1 MNGTHLFDL
10 TGLTAFVAGAGRGLG
25 RGCAL
30 ALAAAGA
37 EVICAARTESE
48 LLSLVAEIERAGG
61 KASAC
66 VLDVTDRAAVRSVIA
81 GLDRLDIVLA
91 NAGSNRPKPYL
102 DVPDEDLDF
111 LLDLNLAAMFVLGQA
126 AAQKM
131 LAQGH
136 GGSIIHMTSQM
147 GRVGGMN
154 RSVYCATKWGL
165 EGLVRASA
173 IELAPHGIRVNAVAP
188 TFVDTPLTKPFFED
202 PAFSQWVMDRLP
214 IQRLATVEEV
224 AGAVVYLASPVAASV
239 TGTSLAVDGGWTAQ

>member
-1 MNGTHLFDL
+1 MNGSGTITAVQLRNAGLAVRTAELSREMKARQKQELAWHDAQVEFDATLRERERLAADLHDTLAQTL
-10 TGLTAFVAGAGRGLG
+10 TGVAMQLDATR
-25 RGCAL
+25 
-30 ALAAAGA
+30 
-37 EVICAARTESE
+37 
-48 LLSLVAEIERAGG
+48 RAP
-61 KASAC
+61 
-66 VLDVTDRAAVRSVIA
+66 DSVIA
-81 GLDRLDIVLA
+81 QRNLSLA
-91 NAGSNRPKPYL
+91 
-102 DVPDEDLDF
+102 
-111 LLDLNLAAMFVLGQA
+111 GQ
-126 AAQKM
+126 M

-202 PAFSQWVMDRLP
+202 PAFKQWVMERLP

-224 AGAVVYLASPVAASV
+224 AAAVVYLASPGAASV

>member
-1 MNGTHLFDL
+1 MSVHPFDL
-10 TGLTAFVAGAGRGLG
+10 TDLIAFVAGAGRGLG
-25 RGCAL
+25 RGCAI

-37 EVICAARTESE
+37 EVVCAARTESE
-48 LLSLVAEIERAGG
+48 LSALAAEIEAAGG
-61 KASAC
+61 KASIC
-66 VLDVTDRAAVRSVIA
+66 VLNVTDRTATRAAIA
-81 GLDRLDIVLA
+81 ALPRLDILVA

-102 DVPDEDLDF
+102 DVLDEDLDF
-111 LLDLNLAAMFVLGQA
+111 LLELNLAAMFVLGQA

-131 LAQGH
+131 VTQGH
-136 GGSIIHMTSQM
+136 GGAIIHMTSQM

-173 IELAPHGIRVNAVAP
+173 IELAQHGIRVNAVAP

-202 PAFSQWVMDRLP
+202 PAFSAWVMDRLP
-214 IQRLATVEEV
+214 IGRLATVEEV
-224 AGAVVYLASPVAASV
+224 AAAVVYLSSPAAASV

>member
-1 MNGTHLFDL
+1 MAANPFDL
-10 TGLTAFVAGAGRGLG
+10 SGLTAFVAGAGRGLG

-37 EVICAARTESE
+37 EVACAARTESE
-48 LLSLVAEIERAGG
+48 LVDLVAQIEAAGG
-61 KASAC
+61 KARVC
-66 VLDVTDRAAVRSVIA
+66 VLDVTDRAATRAAIA
-81 GLDRLDIVLA
+81 GLPRLDILVA

-102 DVPDEDLDF
+102 EVPDEDLDF
-111 LLDLNLAAMFVLGQA
+111 LLDLNLASMFILGQA

-131 LAQGH
+131 LDQGR
-136 GGSIIHMTSQM
+136 GGCIIHMTSQM
-147 GRVGGMN
+147 GRVGGPN

-202 PAFSQWVMDRLP
+202 KAFADWVFDRMP
-214 IQRLATVEEV
+214 IGRLATVGEV
-224 AGAVVYLASPVAASV
+224 AGAVVYLASPAAASV

>member
-1 MNGTHLFDL
+1 MKVFSLD
-10 TGLTAFVAGAGRGLG
+10 GLTAFVAGAGRGLG

-30 ALAAAGA
+30 MLAEAGA
-37 EVICAARTESE
+37 EVVCAARTESE
-48 LLSLVAEIERAGG
+48 LLDLVTEIEAAGG

-66 VLDVTDRAAVRSVIA
+66 VLDVTDRARVRQIIA
-81 GLDRLDIVLA
+81 GLPRLDILVA

-102 DVPDEDLDF
+102 EVPDEDLDY
-111 LLDLNLAAMFVLGQA
+111 LLDLNLASMFVLGQA

-173 IELAPHGIRVNAVAP
+173 IELAPHAIRVNAVAP

-202 PAFSQWVMDRLP
+202 PAFKQWVMERLP

-224 AGAVVYLASPVAASV
+224 AAAVVYLASPAAASV

>member
-1 MNGTHLFDL
+1 MSSTHPFDL

-30 ALAAAGA
+30 ALASAGA

-48 LLSLVAEIERAGG
+48 LVALVDEIEAAGG
-61 KASAC
+61 KAAAC
-66 VLDVTDRAAVRSVIA
+66 VLDVCDRAAVRRVIG
-81 GLDRLDIVLA
+81 GLERLDIVLA

-126 AAQKM
+126 SAQKM
-131 LAQGH
+131 LALGR

-214 IQRLATVEEV
+214 IQRLATVDEV

>member
-1 MNGTHLFDL
+1 MSAHPFDL

-37 EVICAARTESE
+37 EVVCAARTESE
-48 LLSLVAEIERAGG
+48 LTALAAEIEAAGG
-61 KASAC
+61 KATVS
-66 VLDVTDRAAVRSVIA
+66 VLDVTDRAATRACIA
-81 GLDRLDIVLA
+81 ALPRLDILVA

-131 LAQGH
+131 RAQGRS
-136 GGSIIHMTSQM
+136 GSIIHMTSQM

-188 TFVDTPLTKPFFED
+188 TFVATPLTKPFFEE
-202 PAFSQWVMDRLP
+202 PAFAAWVMERLP
-214 IQRLATVEEV
+214 IGRLATVEEV
-224 AGAVVYLASPVAASV
+224 AAAVVYLASPAAASV

>member
-1 MNGTHLFDL
+1 MSSQHPFNLD
-10 TGLTAFVAGAGRGLG
+10 GLTAFVAGAGRGLG

-48 LLSLVAEIERAGG
+48 LAALVDDIRSAGG
-61 KASAC
+61 RASAC
-66 VLDVTDRAAVRSVIA
+66 VLDVTDRAAVRRVIG
-81 GLDRLDIVLA
+81 GLDKLDIVLA

-131 LAQGH
+131 LALGR